1 MTRAEEAQAL
11 RASGLTIREVAD
23 RMGLS
28 SGTVGQY
35 LYGAKH
41 HPGLRAERVAAR
53 AERVAEMRDLQD
65 LVTAANRVR
74 GVDGELLL
82 SYVIWP
88 TAEMLEAVRVVREQR
103 RVAA

>member
-11 RASGLTIREVAD
+11 RASGLSLREIAC

-35 LYGAKH
+35 VYGAKH
-41 HPGLRAERVAAR
+41 RRVDGPR
-53 AERVAEMRDLQD
+53 SKPREERVAEMRDLRE
-65 LVTAANRVR
+65 LLLAAKRVR

-88 TAEMLEAVRVVREQR
+88 TEGMLAAVRRVREQR